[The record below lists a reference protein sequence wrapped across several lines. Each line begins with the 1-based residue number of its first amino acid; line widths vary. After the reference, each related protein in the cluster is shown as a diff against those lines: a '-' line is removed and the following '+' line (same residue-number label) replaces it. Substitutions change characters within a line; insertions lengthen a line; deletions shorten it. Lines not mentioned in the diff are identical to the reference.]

1 MTLRSAAWTGAALA
15 AIGIGGLTFTAVAG
29 ATGPR
34 LPWTQGQT
42 AVGRMGA
49 AGAGYGGMMGAWG
62 AGGEAAATGLINNVR
77 LAALVDQGK
86 AGASIDARTDTV
98 SYAGRA
104 ATIVA
109 LASPHG
115 QPNMT
120 WEIDGLVNPTV
131 VVRSGT
137 PVTVDLVNTDWGYR
151 HGFDLTTTPPPYP
164 RMAMMGIST
173 EFLLMPLPE
182 RTSKNLAASEYYTRS
197 GTVSL
202 SPGTYYY
209 LCPVP
214 GHVQQGMHGT
224 FQVSA

>member
-42 AVGRMGA
+42 AV
-49 AGAGYGGMMGAWG
+49 GMMGAWG

-164 RMAMMGIST
+164 RMARM
-173 EFLLMPLPE
+173 
-182 RTSKNLAASEYYTRS
+182 
-197 GTVSL
+197 
-202 SPGTYYY
+202 
-209 LCPVP
+209 
-214 GHVQQGMHGT
+214 
-224 FQVSA
+224 